1 MKTIS
6 KLLLYQADWKDLAL
20 TKIAVFA
27 GALLIAKLWQPILSL
42 EWYWYLIISL
52 VFTTKP
58 LVTFLKYFKEWKEK
72 LTLRIGKERNT
83 TSFSKLTM
91 SHSGE
96 LLRMLIVRMLKIAF
110 GKIHVENGQKLLP
123 IAIHAHHALV
133 DGLHVG
139 KYL

>member
-58 LVTFLKYFKEWKEK
+58 LVTFLKYFKE
-72 LTLRIGKERNT
+72 
-83 TSFSKLTM
+83 
-91 SHSGE
+91 
-96 LLRMLIVRMLKIAF
+96 
-110 GKIHVENGQKLLP
+110 
-123 IAIHAHHALV
+123 
-133 DGLHVG
+133 
-139 KYL
+139 